1 MYNATNQTTERERKM
16 KPPKSCKSFTLI
28 ELLVV
33 IAIIAI
39 LAAMLLPALNK
50 ARETA
55 RKISCLNNAKQ
66 IGSAFL
72 LYANDYSDY
81 LPSPYYT
88 VGRSGPTGSWTASA
102 TGQWYYENFIVDTYL
117 GKGKTALL
125 MPNLFRC
132 PTFGPAQISLLA
144 GTGWSGSTYG
154 GNNVAIGGWGASS
167 SWSYVQRGRKMSKMN
182 YPSRGMLIQE
192 NYGHGLTEYGQSGL
206 AVFPGDK
213 LSNPNFPHDKT
224 SNATFIDGHAK
235 TLKKVE
241 VPCYES
247 YPSIGQAQRT
257 NTYIGRGSMP
267 YRPDSASYTIIGL

>member
-1 MYNATNQTTERERKM
+1 M
-16 KPPKSCKSFTLI
+16 KSSKIQPFTLV

-33 IAIIAI
+33 MAIIAI
-39 LAAMLLPALNK
+39 LAAILLPALNK

-55 RKISCLNNAKQ
+55 RKNSCLNNVKQ

-72 LYANDYSDY
+72 LYANDCNDY

-88 VGRSGPTGSWTASA
+88 VGRSGSTGSWTASS

-132 PTFGPAQISLLA
+132 PTFGPAQATLLA
-144 GTGWSGSTYG
+144 GAGWSGTTYG
-154 GNNVAIGGWGASS
+154 GNNVAISGWVSTTPAS
-167 SWSYVQRGRKMSKMN
+167 WAYVQRGRKMGKMN
-182 YPSRGMLIQE
+182 YPSRGMMVQE
-192 NYGHGLTEYGQSGL
+192 NYGHGLTEYGLSGL
-206 AVFPGDK
+206 AAFPATN

-224 SNATFIDGHAK
+224 SNAAFIDGHAK
-235 TLKKVE
+235 TLKKAE

-247 YPSIGQAQRT
+247 YPSIGQSLRA
-257 NTYIGRGSMP
+257 NTYIGRGSIP
-267 YRPDSASYTIIGL
+267 YRPDSTSYTIIGL